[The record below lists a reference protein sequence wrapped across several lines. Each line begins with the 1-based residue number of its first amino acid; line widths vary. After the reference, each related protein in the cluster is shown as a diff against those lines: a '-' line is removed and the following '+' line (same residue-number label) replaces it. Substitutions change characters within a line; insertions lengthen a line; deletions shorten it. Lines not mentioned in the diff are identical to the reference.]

1 MTSSTDEAMEEEDV
15 YAQRQREAAV
25 VAHKD
30 GRSAFWKG
38 ARPRGLPCSLDVLIP
53 VGIVGWPAARHS
65 FSVVGSSVCCL
76 GRPVLTECGQERE
89 CAQGTSGR
97 P

>member
-1 MTSSTDEAMEEEDV
+1 MTSSTDEPMEEEDV

-38 ARPRGLPCSLDVLIP
+38 ARPRGLPCSLYVVHTLD
-53 VGIVGWPAARHS
+53 GIGGLPASQHG
-65 FSVVGSSVCCL
+65 VCIMGSSNCCV
-76 GRPVLTECGQERE
+76 GRPVLAVWE
-89 CAQGTSGR
+89 
-97 P
+97 

>member
-38 ARPRGLPCSLDVLIP
+38 SHPRGLACSLNAIHSLDGS
-53 VGIVGWPAARHS
+53 VGLPI
-65 FSVVGSSVCCL
+65 
-76 GRPVLTECGQERE
+76 T
-89 CAQGTSGR
+89 
-97 P
+97 